1 MYESLHKLPN
11 DFRPKKLRKFKK
23 ISETLGIKGKSYLK
37 DKKTL
42 KKLNGTFFMINFL
55 KAAELLLGDI

>member
-11 DFRPKKLRKFKK
+11 EFRLKKLGKFRK
-23 ISETLGIKGKSYLK
+23 ISETFGIEGKSHLK